1 MLFQRFLDD
10 RSASVVPLLALA
22 AIPVTGLIG
31 AAVDYSRAAAIQAS
45 LQAAADSTSLA
56 MAKTAS
62 TLSTAQLQTNGTA
75 YFNALFTRTDAATPT
90 VTVSYP
96 PTAARKLWSVPPAPS
111 TRWSWGSWASG
122 TCRLPLRQPRPGA
135 TTGCGSRSCSTI
147 PAR

>member
-31 AAVDYSRAAAIQAS
+31 AAVDYSRAAALQAS

-62 TLSTAQLQTNGTA
+62 ALSTEQLQANGTA
-75 YFNALFTRTDAATPT
+75 YFNALFTRADAATPT
-90 VTVSYP
+90 VTVNYATDGGSKVVVSA
-96 PTAARKLWSVPPAPS
+96 TS
-111 TRWSWGSWASG
+111 TVD
-122 TCRLPLRQPRPGA
+122 TM
-135 TTGCGSRSCSTI
+135 
-147 PAR
+147 

>member
-31 AAVDYSRAAAIQAS
+31 AAVDYSRAAAIQTS

-62 TLSTAQLQTNGTA
+62 TLSPQQLQANGTA

-90 VTVSYP
+90 ITVSY
-96 PTAARKLWSVPPAPS
+96 S
-111 TRWSWGSWASG
+111 TNGGSKVGVS
-122 TCRLPLRQPRPGA
+122 A
-135 TTGCGSRSCSTI
+135 TSNVDTMC
-147 PAR
+147 